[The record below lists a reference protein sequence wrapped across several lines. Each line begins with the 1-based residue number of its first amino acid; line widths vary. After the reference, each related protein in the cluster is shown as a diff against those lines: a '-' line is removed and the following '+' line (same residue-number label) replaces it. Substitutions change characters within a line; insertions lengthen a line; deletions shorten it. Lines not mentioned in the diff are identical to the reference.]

1 MPKKQILVVDDDP
14 ISIEILRKSL
24 SETGYSVISASNG
37 RQALKIAAKMSPNL
51 IVLDIV
57 MPGLDGGEVAN
68 ILKKDIITKNIP
80 IIFLSSLIKEKEE
93 KIYSNKDKIA
103 HLSKPYNQEKMLKEI
118 KKQLGQKVE
127 R

>member
-1 MPKKQILVVDDDP
+1 LPKKQILVVDDDP

>member
-1 MPKKQILVVDDDP
+1 MHEKQILVVDDDP
-14 ISIEILRKSL
+14 ISIEILRRSL
-24 SETGYSVISASNG
+24 TEAGYSVISASNG

-68 ILKKDIITKNIP
+68 ILRKDIITKNIP

-93 KIYSNKDKIA
+93 KFNSKKDKIA

-118 KKQLGQKVE
+118 KKHL
-127 R
+127 

>member
-1 MPKKQILVVDDDP
+1 LPKKQILVVDDDP

-24 SETGYSVISASNG
+24 SEAGYSVISASNG
-37 RQALKIAAKMSPNL
+37 SQALKIAAKMSPNL

-93 KIYSNKDKIA
+93 KIYSDKDKIA

>member
-1 MPKKQILVVDDDP
+1 MPKKQILIVDDDP
-14 ISIEILRKSL
+14 ITIEILRRSL
-24 SETGYSVISASNG
+24 SEAGYSVISASNG
-37 RQALKIAAKMSPNL
+37 RQALKIAANMIPNL

-93 KIYSNKDKIA
+93 KINSKEDKIA
-103 HLSKPYNQEKMLKEI
+103 LLSKPYNQKKMLKEI
-118 KKQLGQKVE
+118 KKLL
-127 R
+127 